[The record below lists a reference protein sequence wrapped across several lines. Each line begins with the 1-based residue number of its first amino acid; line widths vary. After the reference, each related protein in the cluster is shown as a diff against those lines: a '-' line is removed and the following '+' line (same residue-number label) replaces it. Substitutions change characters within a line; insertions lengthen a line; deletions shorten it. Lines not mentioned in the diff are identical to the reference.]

1 MAWGNKS
8 NDGSISPTNSTGSSS
23 ASSSGA
29 MSFLGNEV
37 VITGNVTGKGDLH
50 IDATVDGD
58 VACKSLILGNSGRVK
73 GNVVAEKA
81 SIAGA
86 VEGTLNVGALTIE
99 RSARIAGDITYQT
112 VSIENGAQVEGRLT
126 QRSAAGTGEL
136 KLVAVAE

>member
-1 MAWGNKS
+1 MAWGSKS
-8 NDGSISPTNSTGSSS
+8 NEGTMTPTSSS
-23 ASSSGA
+23 TSAGGA

-58 VACKSLILGNSGRVK
+58 VACKTLILGSAGRVK
-73 GNVVAEKA
+73 GNVVAEKG

-99 RSARIAGDITYQT
+99 RSAKISGDITYQT

-126 QRSAAGTGEL
+126 QRSAAGTGDL
-136 KLVAVAE
+136 KLVAAAE